1 MHPSDR
7 YVFFL
12 DAAPTERLLSQE
24 GSLLTFLQEEKD
36 MGAASGG
43 KLRNS
48 ILKGASSTCMA
59 GVRAMALICDS
70 VLWKMIRAV
79 KPSAEKHVLDVLP
92 RVWPAAH
99 SFFERAALSPSAIV
113 DDSLQME
120 LGVADEPAATTAGRA
135 KRSARNAIDMARI
148 RLAAAGDPMVE
159 RLLTAAFEAMAKATA
174 NHAAEWLPAGLVAT
188 DGSTT
193 TEGKLCSAQLTP
205 ELYARYDALTS
216 TSTPVERLHAIGR
229 VTDDRGKRQRVESR
243 AGPALGIFNGQGA
256 DLAGLPIEELERR
269 FNCCRPVARKVR
281 KQTVKQQLIAAG
293 RAKQEE
299 REVKL
304 SSKRARRAAK
314 ALETARVEKVTLVT
328 RYSELKSM
336 AIGGL
341 SDQLRAFR
349 LQGTTAITF
358 TLTQANRAAY
368 CTQLQVLLFEA
379 HGEGANDLQGDDS
392 GCDGDGVVRKVRARE
407 GGSGGGGKKCKG
419 WSCLNGY
426 WWKDN
431 EEFDMERCLDKK
443 VERRTVGKVTRP
455 SFSNHSPPTLSNTSN
470 SQITITALTSCACP
484 HLIGRGRRQPRS
496 SYTTKCYGRGF
507 HQSSPRGSRQIR
519 STTTL
524 STTMRQLWRLRQSW
538 RLRKRLGWMEM
549 TLMMKNSCVCR
560 GCHTL
565 FDRFHT

>member
-12 DAAPTERLLSQE
+12 DAAPTERLLSQD

-43 KLRNS
+43 KLRDS

-99 SFFERAALSPSAIV
+99 SFFERAAIAPSAII
-113 DDSLQME
+113 DNSLQME
-120 LGVADEPAATTAGRA
+120 LGAVAAPVLAATLGQA
-135 KRSARNAIDMARI
+135 KRSARNEIDMARI
-148 RLAAAGDPMVE
+148 RCAATADPIVE

-193 TEGKLCSAQLTP
+193 TEGKLCSARLTP

-229 VTDDRGKRQRVESR
+229 VTDDRGKKQRVESR
-243 AGPALGIFNGQGA
+243 AGIALADFNGQA
-256 DLAGLPIEELERR
+256 PDLAGLPIEELERR
-269 FNCCRPVARKVR
+269 FNCCRPAARKVR
-281 KQTVKQQLIAAG
+281 KQTMKQQLIAAG
-293 RAKQEE
+293 RAKREE

-304 SSKRARRAAK
+304 SGKRAKRAAR
-314 ALETARVEKVTLVT
+314 ALEAARVGKVTLAS
-328 RYSELKSM
+328 RYSHLKAM
-336 AIGGL
+336 AIAGL

-349 LQGTTAITF
+349 LQGTTQLKF

-368 CTQLQVLLFEA
+368 CTQLQALLLEA
-379 HGEGANDLQGDDS
+379 HGEGANDLEGDDS
-392 GCDGDGVVRKVRARE
+392 GCDGDGVVRKVRTRE
-407 GGSGGGGKKCKG
+407 TGGSGGRGGGGGGKKRKG
-419 WSCLNGY
+419 WSCHNGY
-426 WWKDN
+426 WWKDD
-431 EEFDMERCLDKK
+431 EEFEMERLLDKK
-443 VERRTVGKVTRP
+443 VELRSVGKGGKKSTKEFIQYKVLWEG
-455 SFSNHSPPTLSNTSN
+455 FPPEFATWEPDTTVHDDL
-470 SQITITALTSCACP
+470 IDAYEGAMEAEAVLEAEEAALDDEED
-484 HLIGRGRRQPRS
+484 
-496 SYTTKCYGRGF
+496 
-507 HQSSPRGSRQIR
+507 
-519 STTTL
+519 
-524 STTMRQLWRLRQSW
+524 MDD
-538 RLRKRLGWMEM
+538 EE
-549 TLMMKNSCVCR
+549 
-560 GCHTL
+560 
-565 FDRFHT
+565 